1 MLKKIIIVIFLL
13 MSTVGVMK
21 YLEYKRVLNIIID
34 IVGNDNYTYIE
45 KMSESIVIAKG
56 SFEGYVYKI
65 TNIDKINCTLLEK
78 YSGSSNFLSNFSEQY
93 IEKSKMFCHT
103 SFSDKFDR
111 LITITIQNN
120 ILILEIDIE

>member
-1 MLKKIIIVIFLL
+1 

-65 TNIDKINCTLLEK
+65 TNIDKINCTLLDK

-93 IEKSKMFCHT
+93 IEKSKMFCHR

-111 LITITIQNN
+111 LITITIQND
-120 ILILEIDIE
+120 ILILEIAID